1 MKQLVLGF
9 GSEWEAA
16 SVVVPLHP
24 ETQEHLV
31 TLMAQA
37 ILVVV
42 GTSEEQGGQRDDA
55 DAIGQQDPAP
65 TSESEGRGL
74 HAPVHEQAGP

>member
-16 SVVVPLHP
+16 SEVRLDP
-24 ETQEHLV
+24 EIQEQLV
-31 TLMAQA
+31 TLMAEA
-37 ILVVV
+37 IVAVVD
-42 GTSEEQGGQRDDA
+42 TSEQQGGQGDDA
-55 DAIGQQDPAP
+55 NAIGAQDPAA

-74 HAPVHEQAGP
+74 HAPILG